1 MADELTQKHA
11 HRPRAA
17 TGDAGV
23 PLPARPAP
31 RLFGFGLALFVVLG
45 AALRLW
51 GWPAQALLDDEWH
64 ALNFVLGKSFLGV
77 LLCQGMGAN
86 SIPVNIYSWLLLHT
100 VGWSEPLLRLPSTLA
115 GIAGL
120 VLLPLLAVRLW
131 GRTVALV
138 FAALLAVA
146 PVTIFYSRVAR
157 PYAPVMLLAAA
168 SVLLTL
174 LWLRDHR
181 RRDVVL
187 AALCGVVAIY
197 YHLHAVIPVGLA
209 LAVASCHVLAAR
221 WKLLRQPMP
230 PLADVWLAGVLMAV
244 PGVLLVVLPNL
255 LDPWWAHG
263 IHGVDRATTDTAFT
277 VLGLFAGTPVL
288 ALQLLLGLLA
298 LLGWLR
304 ILVQSRPLGLTLGV
318 PFAAFALAMA
328 LSTQD
333 GAHAGIQ
340 VARYGIAFFPLA
352 YLLVAVALAAAAR
365 GVARRL
371 PERARLPV
379 AVLAVVAL
387 GTPWLATSP
396 LWTTY
401 QHPNNFTNHS
411 AYQYRYEPINWE
423 LSPERD
429 LAPGYRMSSADIPLL
444 YREKLASLGIH
455 GVIEYP
461 MLIGDHLNL
470 HYFYQHS
477 HRYPVRLGYV
487 DNVRFSPLSSEDKW
501 VFDDTPI
508 DYVLSRIPPGLRRG
522 CRWSSMADIADVDKL
537 RRTYPGWL
545 VVVHRNLLRET
556 FPSQFGPKTTD
567 PPLALSAAQRLYGA
581 FGPPVYRDTHVAA
594 WVVR

>member
-1 MADELTQKHA
+1 MADEHPQKTENLN
-11 HRPRAA
+11 PP
-17 TGDAGV
+17 AGNGNGET
-23 PLPARPAP
+23 LPWWRTAR
-31 RLFGFGLALFVVLG
+31 FFGLGLAALAVLG
-45 AALRLW
+45 AVLRLW

-64 ALNFVLGKSFLGV
+64 ALDFVLGKTFLGV
-77 LLCQGMGAN
+77 LLFQGMGAN
-86 SIPVNIYSWLLLHT
+86 SIPVNIYSWVLLHT

-115 GIAGL
+115 GIAAL
-120 VLLPLLAVRLW
+120 VLLPLLAARLW

-138 FAALLAVA
+138 FAALLAMA

-187 AALCGVVAIY
+187 AALCGVGAIY
-197 YHLHAVIPVGLA
+197 YHLYAVIPVGLA
-209 LAVASCHVLAAR
+209 LAVASGYVLAHR
-221 WKLLRQPMP
+221 WKWVRQPMP
-230 PLADVWLAGVLMAV
+230 PLADVWLAGGLMAV
-244 PGVLLVVLPNL
+244 LGGLLVVLPNL
-255 LDPWWAHG
+255 LDPWWMHG
-263 IHGVDRATTDTAFT
+263 IHGVDRATADTAFT

-288 ALQLLLGLLA
+288 ALQVLLGGLA
-298 LLGWLR
+298 LLGWLW
-304 ILVQSRPLGLTLGV
+304 ILVQSRPLGLALGV
-318 PFAAFALAMA
+318 PFAGFALAMA

-352 YLLVAVALAAAAR
+352 YLLVAAALAAAAR
-365 GVARRL
+365 GVARCL

-379 AVLAVVAL
+379 AVLAAAAL
-387 GTPWLATSP
+387 AAPYLATSP

-429 LAPGYRMSSADIPLL
+429 LVPGYRMSSADIPPL
-444 YREKLASLGIH
+444 YRGKIASLGIR

-470 HYFYQHS
+470 HYFSQHD

-487 DNVRFSPLSSEDKW
+487 DTVRFSPLSSEDKW

-508 DYVLSRIPPGLRRG
+508 DYVLSRIPPGLRRN
-522 CRWSSMADIADVDKL
+522 CRWYSMADLSDADKL

-556 FPSQFGPKTTD
+556 FPSQFGPKTKD
-567 PPLALSAAQRLYGA
+567 HPLALSVARRLYDA
-581 FGPPVYRDTHVAA
+581 LGPPVYRDTHIAA